1 MIQAAS
7 VVIPVLNDAAALRRL
22 IADLRVDASLQIVV
36 VDGGSSDASLCAAA
50 DADRVLSVAPSRGR
64 QLRAGASRA
73 TSDWLWF
80 LHADSRISPSA
91 LAAFANARAGARKEA
106 GWGWFDVRLTT
117 GTDVAGAG
125 SADRAAW
132 PFRMIATA
140 MNWRSALTGIATG
153 DQGIFVHRQLL
164 QAAGG
169 VPPLPLM
176 EDVTLC
182 GRLRRLA
189 KPRRLRAVVE
199 TSARRWQRDGI
210 ARTVATMWALRLR
223 YFFGADAE
231 RLACLYYRRDG

>member
-1 MIQAAS
+1 MTPAAS

-36 VDGGSSDASLCAAA
+36 VDGGSSDASLCAAT
-50 DADRVLSVAPSRGR
+50 DADRVLSVAPGRGR
-64 QLRAGASRA
+64 QLRAGASCA

-91 LAAFANARAGARKEA
+91 LAAFANARKEA
-106 GWGWFDVRLTT
+106 GWGWFDVRLAT

-125 SADRAAW
+125 SAELSAW

-182 GRLRRLA
+182 RRLRRLA
-189 KPRRLRAVVE
+189 KPQRLRAVVE